1 MASRTACPAGRD
13 VFEYMSEQGWS
24 DGLPLVPP
32 TPARVKHMLTG
43 TARNPAEILGHC
55 APIYGEV
62 TVMKVAINAV
72 MAGCTPQHLRL
83 VLAAVE
89 AMLTDEFNVHGVHA
103 TTMGATPAVIVHGP
117 ARQEAGLALEH
128 GALGSSGTRANT
140 TIGRAL
146 KLLLQ
151 NCGGARLAKTEST
164 TLGSPSK
171 LSLCLAE
178 AEEAAPRWEPYHV
191 AADGQSAVTLLAVTG
206 GPCQLVDFKTSTAL
220 SLCEQYAALV
230 CPLYSATMP
239 CLNDVLLVVSPEHYA
254 TLVGGG
260 VASKTKLKAAVWHLA
275 NRELG
280 ARIRAPVA
288 LAMPGAAGLIVGWVL
303 LVACWCC
310 ELAGSLLLLLFP
322 GSWMRI
328 VPIFSLAIGKIAPK
342 LSSVDSIHVVV
353 SGAHAGKF
361 SAVLPGFG
369 IGKAG
374 QHPSAHMSRPVTRI
388 VEPPPPALA
397 AADDAPPP
405 ASKDAT
411 LLLPTFDR
419 PIISPLKAT
428 ARTAP
433 LKGRVA
439 LLDISKPNGNL
450 LLDTIEKQL
459 AKYDVTCTRYSK
471 PAFAKPLPREM
482 AERIAAT
489 SDAAIIALAD

>member
-1 MASRTACPAGRD
+1 MASAAGRD
-13 VFEYMSEQGWS
+13 VFAHMSAEGWS
-24 DGLPLVPP
+24 DGLPVVPP
-32 TPARVKHMLTG
+32 TPTRVAHMLTG
-43 TARNPAEILGHC
+43 TMRNPDEILGHC
-55 APIYGEV
+55 APMYGEV
-62 TVMKVAINAV
+62 TVEKVAINSV
-72 MAGCTPQHLRL
+72 LAGCARQHLRL

-117 ARQEAGLALEH
+117 ARHEAGLAIEH

-146 KLLLQ
+146 KLVLQ

-178 AEEAAPRWEPYHV
+178 AEEASPRWEPYHV
-191 AADGQSAVTLLAVTG
+191 AADGQSAVTLLAATG
-206 GPCQLVDFKTSTAL
+206 GPCQLVDFKTTTAL
-220 SLCEQYAALV
+220 SLCEQYAALI

-310 ELAGSLLLLLFP
+310 ELAGSL
-322 GSWMRI
+322 RCC
-328 VPIFSLAIGKIAPK
+328 
-342 LSSVDSIHVVV
+342 SSPPRGGASSPSSPSPSARRRSSARSTRSTWCQRRPRRPVLRRPARLRDRHRREASV
-353 SGAHAGKF
+353 GAH
-361 SAVLPGFG
+361 
-369 IGKAG
+369 
-374 QHPSAHMSRPVTRI
+374 
-388 VEPPPPALA
+388 EPPGH
-397 AADDAPPP
+397 
-405 ASKDAT
+405 KD
-411 LLLPTFDR
+411 R
-419 PIISPLKAT
+419 RAT
-428 ARTAP
+428 AAHARC
-433 LKGRVA
+433 RRRR
-439 LLDISKPNGNL
+439 S
-450 LLDTIEKQL
+450 
-459 AKYDVTCTRYSK
+459 
-471 PAFAKPLPREM
+471 
-482 AERIAAT
+482 AAGVRRG
-489 SDAAIIALAD
+489 DAAPANL